1 MKWINFTF
9 LFLLAANVCFAQHTI
24 TNYTTE
30 DGLLHNSVNSVW
42 VDADDNI
49 WFGTQEGVSRFNG
62 LDEWNSYT
70 EADGLHTNNT
80 KAVCFDSFGNLW
92 AGSDFGLSKFDGE
105 TWTYFDED
113 NGLLDNRVTYI
124 NQAPDGM
131 VWVGTKGGISVL
143 DPLDQVQGFLIITP
157 FGGVTHVAFGEKPHI
172 STALDGVIIFDPSG
186 IDNLLESNGLL
197 SNLVRAV
204 AIDEEGQKWIAT
216 ADGISLYNASN
227 EFVQHHEYIFEL
239 PPPDKLNPVEDI
251 KVDSEG
257 TIWAGVYVDYL
268 VTEGGVSFYDGVEWK
283 DYDVDD
289 GLVGPVVRRL
299 DIDSEDNVWV
309 ATSTGVSKIEALP
322 TSSNQAWENASISLL
337 PNPASDQI
345 ILNVPEALMYKDFK
359 LFNAQGQLL
368 HTGSINADKQIVDI
382 ANLQSGIYVIVVD
395 ALYSGTFIKQ

>member
-1 MKWINFTF
+1 MKWNNIFF
-9 LFLLAANVCFAQHTI
+9 LFLLTANVSLAQHTI
-24 TNYTTE
+24 INYTTD

-42 VDADDNI
+42 VDSEDNI
-49 WFGTQEGVSRFNG
+49 WFGTQEGVSKFDG
-62 LDEWNSYT
+62 IDEWTSFT
-70 EADGLHTNNT
+70 EADGLLVNNT

-92 AGSDFGLSKFDGE
+92 AGTDFGLSRFDGQS
-105 TWTYFDED
+105 WTYYDED

-131 VWVGTKGGISVL
+131 VWVGTKGGVSVM
-143 DPLDQVQGFLIITP
+143 DPLDQAEGFLIITP
-157 FGGVTHVAFGEKPHI
+157 FGGATHVAFGESPHI
-172 STALDGVIIFDPSG
+172 STALDGVIVFDQVNPARL
-186 IDNLLESNGLL
+186 DETNGLL

-227 EFVQHHEYIFEL
+227 VFVQHHEYIFEL

-251 KVDSEG
+251 KIDSEG

-268 VTEGGVSFYDGVEWK
+268 VTEGGVSFYDGSEWR

-309 ATSTGVSKIEALP
+309 ATSTGISKIEAAP
-322 TSSNQAWENASISLL
+322 TSSNQAWEDARLSIL

-345 ILNVPEALMYKDFK
+345 TLNVPEPFIHKDFK
-359 LFNAQGQLL
+359 LFNAKGQLL
-368 HTGSINADKQIVDI
+368 QTGSITADKQIIDI
-382 ANLQSGIYVIVVD
+382 TNFQSGIYVIVID
-395 ALYSGTFIKQ
+395 AQYSGTFIKQ